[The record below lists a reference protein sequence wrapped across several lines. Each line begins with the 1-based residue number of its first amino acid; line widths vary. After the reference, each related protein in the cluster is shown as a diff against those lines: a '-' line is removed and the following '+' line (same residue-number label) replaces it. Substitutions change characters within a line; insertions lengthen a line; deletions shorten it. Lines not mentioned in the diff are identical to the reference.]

1 MQLVLGDSRVLGTG
15 SHTWLCENLWC
26 FVSWTKSAKHLG
38 SIGAVPAEM
47 GGFRHMLRGF
57 ADWGHAGA

>member
-15 SHTWLCENLWC
+15 SHTWFCENLWC

>member
-15 SHTWLCENLWC
+15 SHTWLCEKLWS